1 LKEVFL
7 TLYVIDKDG
16 KVSYRF
22 SGQKPSEA
30 EVVIIEANLGTDQPV
45 SDQQVVVSRRFIP
58 PQSD

>member
-1 LKEVFL
+1 M